1 MANLPGT
8 FTFGDSY
15 QVSAQ
20 SPFDSRSVVN
30 TIADLTADDSWHKN
44 THRPYKG
51 MVVSVASTGDV
62 YVLLNEKDPYNILNW
77 RLVSGGGGGNNF
89 MLLTQEEY
97 DDLGEE
103 VDDNTIYY
111 IYGD

>member
-30 TIADLTADDSWHKN
+30 TIADLTADDSWNKN

-62 YVLLNEKDPYNILNW
+62 YVLLDEKNPHSINNW
-77 RLVSGGGGGNNF
+77 KLQSGGKPI
-89 MLLTQEEY
+89 LLTQSEY
-97 DDLGEE
+97 DSLGDD
-103 VDDNTIYY
+103 VDENTIYY
-111 IYGD
+111 IYDGD